1 MTKYEII
8 LKTFRAINGHL
19 SETEYKTKLR
29 NFEKE
34 LKKQMWK
41 GSTMQSQTRSYQ
53 RFTKGLT
60 KKWKPE
66 WTGIVER
73 LLGVEYMNEVFAS
86 NELIN
91 INPKPAKMQR
101 RKRAKAENNL

>member
-1 MTKYEII
+1 MTRYDII

-19 SETEYKTKLR
+19 SESEYKTKLHY
-29 NFEKE
+29 FEKE

-41 GSTMQSQTRSYQ
+41 GSTTGSQSNSYQ

-66 WTGIVER
+66 WTGVVEK

-91 INPKPAKMQR
+91 NDKK
-101 RKRAKAENNL
+101 EGHV